1 MINRFTLLFFIA
13 LFFCGINFLQA
24 QSLPNAPKT
33 NTTTADDSLRVI
45 EILPGVRKLEMLR
58 IDDSTELQILAGN
71 VKLKQGSTYIDCD
84 SCVINNRTKIF
95 EAFGK
100 VHINDSDTAHV
111 YSDYLRY
118 FQDKRLAFLIGNVK
132 LTDGK
137 GVLTTPELEYDVN
150 TKIGIYKKG
159 GKVVNKKTVITSQEG
174 FYYTDLKDVYFKK
187 DVVLKDP
194 AYDIKTDSLLI
205 NTETQIARFIA
216 YTYIKDSSGRVIET
230 SDGYY
235 DLKKGNAEFGGR
247 PKIFDKQF
255 TVRADSIAFNDST
268 GISQFKGNVVI
279 IDTVEKT
286 TIIAGNVFRDN
297 TNETLLATKKPLMI
311 IKQENDSIFISADTL
326 FSGRLTDLY
335 AKKDSIAKELV
346 KQKKIAE
353 SIKAD
358 SIAKNRI
365 LLKDLARITKDS
377 VTFNSDS
384 VIKQNTI
391 IKDTTLKVKPPDL
404 GRIDSVIKKSIT
416 SGGDT
421 AFVEKITGVRIID
434 LNKKD
439 STGKKDSTNRY
450 FEAYRNVRIF
460 SDSLQAVCDSLFYS
474 FKDSTFRMYYN
485 PIVWSKE
492 KNQVTG
498 DTILLF
504 TKNKK
509 ADRLKVINNSF
520 LVNEVEAGVFNQVK
534 ANRMDGF
541 FFDGNIDS
549 VRARGLAECIY
560 FLQDEDSA
568 YTGINESKSDAMD
581 IYFKEKELDK
591 VVFRSA
597 VIGTI
602 WPIKQKTPGEMRLP
616 SFQWYDSRRPKS
628 KTELFE

>member
-1 MINRFTLLFFIA
+1 
-13 LFFCGINFLQA
+13 
-24 QSLPNAPKT
+24 
-33 NTTTADDSLRVI
+33 
-45 EILPGVRKLEMLR
+45 MLK

-71 VKLKQGSTYIDCD
+71 VKLKQGTTYIDCD

-95 EAFGK
+95 EAFGS

-118 FQDKRLAFLIGNVK
+118 FQDKRLAFLKGNVK

-194 AYDIKTDSLLI
+194 AYSIKTDSLLI

-235 DLKKGNAEFGGR
+235 DLKKGKAEFGGR
-247 PKIFDKQF
+247 PKIVDKQF
-255 TVRADSIAFNDST
+255 IVTADSIAFDDSSGT
-268 GISQFKGNVVI
+268 SQFKRNEVI
-279 IDTVEKT
+279 IDTLEKT
-286 TIIAGNVFRDN
+286 TLIAGEAYRNN
-297 TNETLLATKKPLMI
+297 KHETILATRKPLMI
-311 IKQENDSIFISADTL
+311 IRRDNDSIFISADTL
-326 FSGRLTDLY
+326 FSARLTDLY
-335 AKKDSIAKELV
+335 ALKDSLAKEIV
-346 KQKKIAE
+346 KQKKITD

-358 SIAKNRI
+358 STYRNRI
-365 LLKDLARITKDS
+365 PAKDS
-377 VTFNSDS
+377 VTATKTLVTFNSDS
-384 VIKQNTI
+384 IIKYDTV
-391 IKDTTLKVKPPDL
+391 IKDTAIKTKPPDL
-404 GRIDSVIKKSIT
+404 VRIDSAVKKST
-416 SGGDT
+416 GYREDT
-421 AFVEKITGVRIID
+421 VTKEKITGVRIID
-434 LNKKD
+434 LNKND

-474 FKDSTFRMYYN
+474 FKDSTFRMYYD

-492 KNQVTG
+492 KNQITG

-520 LVNEVEAGVFNQVK
+520 LVNEVEPGIFNQVK
-534 ANRMDGF
+534 SNRMDGF

-549 VRARGLAECIY
+549 VRAKGLAECIY

-591 VVFRSA
+591 VVFRSK
-597 VIGTI
+597 VTGTI
-602 WPIKQKTPGEMRLP
+602 WPIRQKNPAEMRLP
-616 SFQWYDSRRPKS
+616 SFRWLDARRPKS
-628 KTELFE
+628 KIELFE